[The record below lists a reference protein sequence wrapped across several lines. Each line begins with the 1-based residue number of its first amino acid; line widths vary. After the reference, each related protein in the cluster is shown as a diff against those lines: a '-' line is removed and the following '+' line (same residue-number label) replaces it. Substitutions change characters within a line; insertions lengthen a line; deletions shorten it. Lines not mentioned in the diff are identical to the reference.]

1 MAANA
6 SISKTTQFG
15 TTLAIPAGPMQVAA
29 LGDLNGNLLKT
40 VDNSD
45 GTSSLV
51 VSGTITSG
59 GVAQGS
65 TTSGQTG
72 SLTQGAVTTAAPT
85 YTTGQTDPLS
95 LTTAGALRVD
105 GSGVTQPVSGTVT
118 TTTPAANTASVNL
131 TGSNQVIVASAKDYR
146 GFTIRET
153 AGSTAVVVL
162 FDNASAAS
170 GTILEEI
177 TLAASESRSEF
188 YAAGLDTSNGVFAS
202 IVSGAVAGS
211 VRLGP

>member
-1 MAANA
+1 
-6 SISKTTQFG
+6 
-15 TTLAIPAGPMQVAA
+15 
-29 LGDLNGNLLKT
+29 
-40 VDNSD
+40 
-45 GTSSLV
+45 
-51 VSGTITSG
+51 
-59 GVAQGS
+59 
-65 TTSGQTG
+65 
-72 SLTQGAVTTAAPT
+72 
-85 YTTGQTDPLS
+85 
-95 LTTAGALRVD
+95 
-105 GSGVTQPVSGTVT
+105 VTQPVSGTVT

-177 TLAASESRSEF
+177 GLTANESRSEF
-188 YAAGLDTSNGVFAS
+188 YAAGLDTSNGVYAS